1 MIHVRSTALGEIDT
15 ATNSRGPGALGSR
28 VRRALRVLRT
38 IIGAPD
44 YERYVTHMRAQ
55 HPECDVVS
63 RDEFMKQRLESR
75 YSKPGSR
82 CC

>member
-1 MIHVRSTALGEIDT
+1 
-15 ATNSRGPGALGSR
+15 

-44 YERYVTHMRAQ
+44 YERYVAHMRA
-55 HPECDVVS
+55 HHAECDVVS

>member
-1 MIHVRSTALGEIDT
+1 M
-15 ATNSRGPGALGSR
+15 
-28 VRRALRVLRT
+28 RVLRT

>member
-1 MIHVRSTALGEIDT
+1 MRQQLTALGGASVADGRRPT
-15 ATNSRGPGALGSR
+15 AWGAWF
-28 VRRALRVLRT
+28 RRALRVLRT

-44 YERYVTHMRAQ
+44 YERYVAHMGAH
-55 HPECDVVS
+55 HPECGVVT
-63 RDEFMKQRLESR
+63 RDEFMQQRLESR

>member
-1 MIHVRSTALGEIDT
+1 MTASGSVPT
-15 ATNSRGPGALGSR
+15 ADSRQPIALATR

-44 YERYVTHMRAQ
+44 YERYVAHMSAH
-55 HPECDVVS
+55 HPECGVAS

-75 YSKPGSR
+75 YSRPGSR